1 MKGIVAE
8 VNLPSPNIGFEFT
21 VNVDLGD
28 KFDDFAQN
36 LLDSSCD
43 ILLFDV
49 GYNKLYTEFCIL
61 WGMSPPVKMKT
72 VLQGTNDRQFDAINL
87 NKSLK
92 ETASI

>member
-21 VNVDLGD
+21 VNVDGD

-49 GYNKLYTEFCIL
+49 GIINFIQNFAFC
-61 WGMSPPVKMKT
+61 GV
-72 VLQGTNDRQFDAINL
+72 
-87 NKSLK
+87 
-92 ETASI
+92 